1 MQLGKAIVGAIV
13 GAVIGVVLMFV
24 LYQTTALAT
33 VWLAVLVALFTGVG
47 VRIAGATSGGA
58 SYLRGAV
65 TAILALAAYS
75 VGCGVIAGYA
85 QTQAAKAAT
94 PSIIEQAAEPAVEEQ
109 GEEAQTEAPADA
121 EDAAAPPAQMK
132 AQAQPRPQGSGKPVA
147 AMAQGLSIYD
157 YIVLCISALIAYE
170 LGRGSASKT
179 ASAGKEPATPAGVH
193 PDA

>member
-33 VWLAVLVALFTGVG
+33 VWLALLVALFTGVG

-75 VGCGVIAGYA
+75 VGCGIIAGYA

-109 GEEAQTEAPADA
+109 GEEAQTEAPA
-121 EDAAAPPAQMK
+121 DAAAPPAQMK